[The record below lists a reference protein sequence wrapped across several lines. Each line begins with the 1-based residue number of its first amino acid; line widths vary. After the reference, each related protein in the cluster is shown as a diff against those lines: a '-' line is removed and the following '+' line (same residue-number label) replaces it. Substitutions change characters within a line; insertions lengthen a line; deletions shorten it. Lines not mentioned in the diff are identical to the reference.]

1 MNASDRGTSTIYAP
15 RPGNNKILVEVELLN
30 GNRAS
35 AADPTGSN
43 PTSLAWKEGIT
54 VKYVTIFN
62 KNYDYD

>member
-1 MNASDRGTSTIYAP
+1 MPWTNV
-15 RPGNNKILVEVELLN
+15 LVEVELLN